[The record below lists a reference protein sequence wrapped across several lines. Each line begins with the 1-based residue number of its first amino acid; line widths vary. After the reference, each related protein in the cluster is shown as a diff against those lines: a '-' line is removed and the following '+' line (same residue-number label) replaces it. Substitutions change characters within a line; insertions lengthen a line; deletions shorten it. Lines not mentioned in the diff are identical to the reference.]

1 MSDEKKESKGKK
13 ISRRQ
18 FLAKAGTA
26 AAAAGAFS
34 LTGGFPYILKGGL
47 ARASTKKFE
56 GRNIRI
62 LTWTDETGK
71 AALKYIAE
79 PFQKLTGANVISDL
93 TGATSE
99 MVAKVKASASKPQ
112 FDVIIL
118 SGVGAIELAK
128 AGLLQKPDVKMIP
141 NIQNVFPNL
150 RIGADGFGVGYFLWC
165 DGLIYNNKVFKHAPA
180 TYEVLWDKKHSGKI
194 YLPPPQWIQAMELTV
209 LAASMAGGSARNP
222 DPGFKK
228 LKELKGRVL
237 TMGENP
243 PQIAELFRANALDVG
258 GVDSAQMYPNFI
270 RNPNYHLSATL
281 KAKEGFFYDLQF
293 MIIPK
298 GHPGDDEVAYAFID
312 YALDP
317 VVQGKMSEA
326 VWYGPINKN
335 TILSDKAKK
344 SPYIVTPDVVQ
355 KRGIVIDTDYLAT
368 VREDW
373 IRRYTEI
380 FGM

>member
-1 MSDEKKESKGKK
+1 MSDKKNDKKHKK

-34 LTGGFPYILKGGL
+34 LTGGFPLILKGGS
-47 ARASTKKFE
+47 ARASAKNLE
-56 GRNIRI
+56 GRTIRV
-62 LTWTDETGK
+62 LTWTDETGR
-71 AALKYIAE
+71 AAVEYIVK
-79 PFQKLTGANVISDL
+79 PFQEKTGATVVADL
-93 TGATSE
+93 TAATSE

-128 AGLLQKPDVKMIP
+128 AGLLQKPDLKQIP

-150 RIGADGFGVGYFLWC
+150 RTGADGYGIGYFLWC
-165 DGLIYNNKVFKHAPA
+165 DGLLYNNKTFPQPPD
-180 TYEVLWDKKHSGKI
+180 TYGVLWDKKHAGRI
-194 YLPPPQWIQAMELTV
+194 YLPPPQFLQAMELTI
-209 LAASMAGGSARNP
+209 LAARMAGGSERNP

-228 LKELKGRVL
+228 LEELKDSVL
-237 TMGENP
+237 TLGENP
-243 PQIAELFRANALDVG
+243 PQVAELFRADALDVG
-258 GVDSAQMYPNFI
+258 GVESPQMFPTFI
-270 RNPNYHLSATL
+270 RNPSYNLSATL
-281 KAKEGFFYDLQF
+281 NAKEGFFYDLQF

-298 GHPGDDEVAYAFID
+298 GHPGDDETAYALID

-335 TILSDKAKK
+335 TVLSAEAKK
-344 SPYIVTPDVVQ
+344 SPYIVTPEVVG
-355 KRGIVIDTDYLAT
+355 KRGIVVDSDYMAS
-368 VREDW
+368 VRQEW